1 MPVVLQE
8 LRDQPPPQ
16 RVICPHASCE
26 LCNSVTIMT
35 GSTGHPAYEPLNLAR
50 LGGLMVGAD
59 DSLRW
64 RLIAEFLED
73 YRHEPSGVRLAC
85 WKSSRA

>member
-1 MPVVLQE
+1 
-8 LRDQPPPQ
+8 
-16 RVICPHASCE
+16 
-26 LCNSVTIMT
+26 MT
-35 GSTGHPAYEPLNLAR
+35 GSTGRPAYEPLNLAR

-73 YRHEPSGVRLAC
+73 YRHESAGARLGLLEVEPVPKRAQLILEDLFSGG
-85 WKSSRA
+85 